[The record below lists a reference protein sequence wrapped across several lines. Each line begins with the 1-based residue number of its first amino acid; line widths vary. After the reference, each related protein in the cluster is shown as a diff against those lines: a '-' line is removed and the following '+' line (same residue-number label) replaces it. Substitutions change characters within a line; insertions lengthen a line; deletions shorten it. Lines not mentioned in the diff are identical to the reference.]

1 MPIGVALGVPTL
13 LQVFNEKY
21 YEDLGGGI
29 LESFGRLFKNDLR
42 LYVCPC
48 VDRESGELTTVHN
61 LQVEQHLTHLYKHLL
76 ENGYIRELEAVDKSK
91 LSIYSHDVL
100 EKIRRGEPDWKDMV
114 PETVADI
121 ILEKRLFDC
130 KG

>member
-1 MPIGVALGVPTL
+1 M
-13 LQVFNEKY
+13 
-21 YEDLGGGI
+21 
-29 LESFGRLFKNDLR
+29 
-42 LYVCPC
+42 CPC
-48 VDRESGELTTVHN
+48 LDRESGELTTGHT
-61 LQVEQHLTHLYKHLL
+61 LQVGQHLTHLYKHLL
-76 ENGYIRELEAVDKSK
+76 ENGYIRELDAVDKSK